1 MDKMDYLRFSWEEAE
16 RAVYSMCRQ
25 MQEASFRPD
34 TIVAISRG
42 GLVPAKL
49 FSDALDIRDLRV
61 IRLSFYET
69 PGKMMKEPML
79 LDPLPGELGG
89 KSALLVDDISDS
101 GESFR
106 AAIKHLLEHNPES
119 VKTASIHMK
128 ERSPFRPDFFFTTN
142 TKWVVYPWEKQEFMR
157 DTGEKLVD

>member
-1 MDKMDYLRFSWEEAE
+1 MEYLRFPWEECE
-16 RAVYSMCRQ
+16 RAVNFICKKI
-25 MQEASFRPD
+25 QEGTFKPD

-49 FSDALDIRDLRV
+49 FSDALDVRDLRV

-69 PGKMMKEPML
+69 SGKRMEEPVL
-79 LDPLPGELGG
+79 IDPLPGSLEGRN
-89 KSALLVDDISDS
+89 ALLVDDISDS
-101 GESFR
+101 GESFK
-106 AAIKHLLEHNPES
+106 AAIAHLSEYGPAS
-119 VKTASIHMK
+119 VKTASIHMR
-128 ERSPFRPDFFFTTN
+128 EGSPFKPDFFFQTN

>member
-1 MDKMDYLRFSWEEAE
+1 MQSGSFS
-16 RAVYSMCRQ
+16 
-25 MQEASFRPD
+25 PD

-61 IRLSFYET
+61 IRLSFYVA
-69 PGKMMKEPML
+69 PGKTAKKPAI
-79 LDPLPGELGG
+79 LDPLSGSLEG
-89 KSALLVDDISDS
+89 KNVLLVDDISDT

-106 AAIKHLLEHNPES
+106 VAIGHLLEHNPLS
-119 VKTASIHMK
+119 VKTASMHMK
-128 ERSPFRPDFFFTTN
+128 EGSPFRPDFFFAVN
-142 TKWVVYPWEKQEFMR
+142 TQWIVYPWEKQEFMR